1 MSNIRS
7 HFQER
12 KALKTKTN
20 EMGGEGR
27 GGVRR
32 KGKGK
37 LLFCFFRQA
46 LIKLTDG
53 VFKFSSPYSLCGQAI
68 DGGIMALVG

>member
-1 MSNIRS
+1 
-7 HFQER
+7 
-12 KALKTKTN
+12 
-20 EMGGEGR
+20 MGGGGGGGGE

-32 KGKGK
+32 EGRRK

-53 VFKFSSPYSLCGQAI
+53 VFKFSSPYSPCGQAI
-68 DGGIMALVG
+68 NGGIMVLVG